1 MAKKGDPIVASA
13 CEILFKNP
21 HLANDGTKGRKIAFL
36 QAGLNIQLL
45 DAKARKN
52 KYKLL
57 REMYIR
63 KKAKIDGEGKTMAEF
78 TSDTNSTPAVEFPI
92 QSDSSDDEA
101 DIRKTKKPRI
111 AIKDRFD
118 YESNHYQSDAVGLID
133 NQGNGGNINSILI
146 EVKNEQGIT
155 CEIYELSSENEKNQ
169 TIGSIFSGF
178 TEIKNIVTVNG
189 NNMKWRAIENLQ
201 FHKLQ
206 RICGETKD
214 HYIFHFVPDSFISKE
229 VSPHI

>member
-1 MAKKGDPIVASA
+1 
-13 CEILFKNP
+13 
-21 HLANDGTKGRKIAFL
+21 
-36 QAGLNIQLL
+36 
-45 DAKARKN
+45 
-52 KYKLL
+52 
-57 REMYIR
+57 MYIR
-63 KKAKIDGEGKTMAEF
+63 KKAKIDGEGKTMSEAKVMAEY

-92 QSDSSDDEA
+92 QS
-101 DIRKTKKPRI
+101 PPPP

-118 YESNHYQSDAVGLID
+118 YESNHYQSDAVGLIG
-133 NQGNGGNINSILI
+133 NQGNGGTINSILI

-155 CEIYELSSENEKNQ
+155 CEVYELSSENEKNQ

-214 HYIFHFVPDSFISKE
+214 HYIFHFVPDSLISKGYRKLVHTSE
-229 VSPHI
+229 VQTDELYEDA